1 MHHRLGRVVRSII
14 GASRASE
21 TIDNEEAAH
30 PRLCTGDRYVR
41 IRRTREPSRPTTQG
55 SSTSYDA
62 ATKTLT
68 IKRKDKQGEFVITDT
83 SEVLQG
89 KTKADASAFT
99 AGQKVDVEFVMDGA
113 EEDRAEG
120 RRSAAPRPK

>member
-1 MHHRLGRVVRSII
+1 MKKLLILAFALALATTAFAAPGTVKANYSGII
-14 GASRASE
+14 
-21 TIDNEEAAH
+21 D
-30 PRLCTGDRYVR
+30 
-41 IRRTREPSRPTTQG
+41 
-55 SSTSYDA
+55 SYDT

-68 IKRKDKQGEFVITDT
+68 IKRGDKQGEFVITDT

-113 EEDRAEG
+113 TKLVLKAKVSG
-120 RRSAAPRPK
+120 SATK